1 MINNE
6 MISVVVKEFVTG
18 TDSYGQTRQGTAA
31 ERNVDMMLKLYSH
44 FNNHSNTSD
53 VRYVDVEM
61 IGLTSDKTITDKN
74 VIVAAAHTYNVLF
87 VNNAGRL
94 AQIFLKEV

>member
-6 MISVVVKEFVTG
+6 MVSVVVKEFVTG

-31 ERNVDMMLKLYSH
+31 ERNVDMMLKLY
-44 FNNHSNTSD
+44 NHSNTSD
-53 VRYVDVEM
+53 VRYVNVEM

-74 VIVAAAHTYNVLF
+74 VIVAAAQTYSVLF

>member
-6 MISVVVKEFVTG
+6 MVSVVVKEFVTG

-31 ERNVDMMLKLYSH
+31 ERNVDMMLKLY
-44 FNNHSNTSD
+44 NHSNTSD

-61 IGLTSDKTITDKN
+61 IGLTSDKSITDKN

-94 AQIFLKEV
+94 AQVFLKEV

>member
-6 MISVVVKEFVTG
+6 MVSVVVKEFVTG

-31 ERNVDMMLKLYSH
+31 ERNVDMMLKLY
-44 FNNHSNTSD
+44 NRSNTSD

-74 VIVAAAHTYNVLF
+74 VIVAAAQTYSVLF

-94 AQIFLKEV
+94 AQVFLKEV

>member
-6 MISVVVKEFVTG
+6 MVSVVVKEFVTG

-31 ERNVDMMLKLYSH
+31 ERNVDMMLKLY
-44 FNNHSNTSD
+44 NHSNTSD
-53 VRYVDVEM
+53 VRYVNVEM
-61 IGLTSDKTITDKN
+61 VGLTSDKTITDKN
-74 VIVAAAHTYNVLF
+74 VIVAAAQTYSVLF

>member
-6 MISVVVKEFVTG
+6 MVSVVVKEFVTG
-18 TDSYGQTRQGTAA
+18 TDSYGQTRQGAAA
-31 ERNVDMMLKLYSH
+31 ERNVDMMLKLY
-44 FNNHSNTSD
+44 NHSNTSD
-53 VRYVDVEM
+53 VRYADVEM

>member
-6 MISVVVKEFVTG
+6 MVSVVVKEFVTG

-31 ERNVDMMLKLYSH
+31 ERNVDMMLKLY
-44 FNNHSNTSD
+44 NHYNTSD

-74 VIVAAAHTYNVLF
+74 VIIAAAQTYSVLF

-94 AQIFLKEV
+94 AQVFLKEV

>member
-6 MISVVVKEFVTG
+6 MISVVVKEYVTG

-31 ERNVDMMLKLYSH
+31 ERNVDMMLKLY
-44 FNNHSNTSD
+44 NHSNTSD
-53 VRYVDVEM
+53 VRYADVEM

-74 VIVAAAHTYNVLF
+74 VIIAAAQTYSVLF

-94 AQIFLKEV
+94 AQVFLKEV

>member
-6 MISVVVKEFVTG
+6 MVSVVVKEFVTG

-44 FNNHSNTSD
+44 YNTSD
-53 VRYVDVEM
+53 VRYADVKM

-74 VIVAAAHTYNVLF
+74 VIVAAAQTYSVLF

>member
-6 MISVVVKEFVTG
+6 MVSVVVKEFVTG
-18 TDSYGQTRQGTAA
+18 TDSYGQTRQGAAA
-31 ERNVDMMLKLYSH
+31 ERNVDMMLKLY
-44 FNNHSNTSD
+44 NHSNTSD
-53 VRYVDVEM
+53 VRYVNVEM

-74 VIVAAAHTYNVLF
+74 VIVAAAHTYSVLF

>member
-6 MISVVVKEFVTG
+6 MISVVVKEYVTG

-31 ERNVDMMLKLYSH
+31 ERNVDMMLKLY
-44 FNNHSNTSD
+44 NHSNTSD

-74 VIVAAAHTYNVLF
+74 VIIAAAQTYSVLF

-94 AQIFLKEV
+94 AQVFLKEV

>member
-31 ERNVDMMLKLYSH
+31 ERNVDMMLKLYD
-44 FNNHSNTSD
+44 HSNTSD
-53 VRYVDVEM
+53 VRYVNVEM

-74 VIVAAAHTYNVLF
+74 VIVAAAQTYSVLF